1 MDELLTFLVKT
12 LVEDENSVS
21 VEKEEDEKTIT
32 YRVKVAS
39 SDLGKIIGKNGKT
52 ATSIRTIMRSVASKT
67 HKKVF
72 VKFEDWY
79 AICLCW
85 ENY

>member
-1 MDELLTFLVKT
+1 MDELLKFLVKA
-12 LVEDENSVS
+12 LVEDENSVE

-39 SDLGKIIGKNGKT
+39 SDLGKIIGKNGRT
-52 ATSIRTIMRSVASKT
+52 ATSIRAVMRSVAAKS

-72 VKFEDWY
+72 VKFGE
-79 AICLCW
+79 
-85 ENY
+85 

>member
-85 ENY
+85 